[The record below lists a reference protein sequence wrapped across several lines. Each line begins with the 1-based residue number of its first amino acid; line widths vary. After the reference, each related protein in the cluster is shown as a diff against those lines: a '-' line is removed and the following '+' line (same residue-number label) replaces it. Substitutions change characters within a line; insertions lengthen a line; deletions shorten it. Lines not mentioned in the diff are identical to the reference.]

1 MSLSGSSWLKF
12 GLFTVGLGQS
22 FVFVLVPP
30 LARDLGLTE
39 IQTSSIFAISAV
51 AWALTSA
58 FWGRASDKYGRRN
71 IAILG
76 LLGYGISLIALI
88 TPLFLAERN
97 LLNLS
102 FLFPALVLG
111 RLINGLVGSATRPA
125 SFAYVADT
133 TSKEKRTVKF
143 ARLESS
149 FLLGT
154 VAGPLIGGFLFLITN
169 ETPFYVFSLCA
180 LIAAIGIYKN
190 LDSSKSTDIK
200 SEISSKIKW
209 NSKSILPF
217 LFWRTNETPFYVF
230 SLCALIAAIGIY
242 KNLDS
247 SKSTDIKSEISSKI
261 KWNSKSILPFLF
273 FAAVLSLCQSSL
285 LQSIGF
291 YITDFFGD
299 LENLPTLI
307 SMTFGLLSMSTIFS
321 QYIFT
326 DAFPLNNYYLLL
338 IGTILL
344 VFSYFT
350 MAFFPT
356 ISIYYLSVIV
366 LGVGFGMTRPALSSS
381 LSLAQ
386 TPENQGS
393 AAGYLG
399 SVIPIGHMTTPF
411 IAMPIYAI
419 NPSYLYYFSSF
430 LCIGLILFIISNP
443 TIKKTKDYE

>member
-1 MSLSGSSWLKF
+1 MSISGSSWLKF

-30 LARDLGLTE
+30 LARDLGLSV
-39 IQTSSIFAISAV
+39 IQTSSIFAISAF

-58 FWGRASDKYGRRN
+58 FWGRTSDKYGRRN

-76 LLGYGISLIALI
+76 LLGYAISLIALI
-88 TPLFLAERN
+88 TPLFLVERN
-97 LLNLS
+97 ILHVAY
-102 FLFPALVLG
+102 LFPALVLG

-133 TSKEKRTVKF
+133 STKEKRTLKF

-154 VAGPLIGGFLFLITN
+154 VAGPLLGGFLFLITN
-169 ETPFYVFSLCA
+169 ETPFYVFSFFA
-180 LIAAIGIYKN
+180 LVAAFGIYRE
-190 LDSSKSTDIK
+190 LDNTNIKKENNNEQTKINWYSKT
-200 SEISSKIKW
+200 
-209 NSKSILPF
+209 ILPF
-217 LFWRTNETPFYVF
+217 LIY
-230 SLCALIAAIGIY
+230 AAI
-242 KNLDS
+242 
-247 SKSTDIKSEISSKI
+247 
-261 KWNSKSILPFLF
+261 
-273 FAAVLSLCQSSL
+273 LSLCQASL

-291 YITDFFGD
+291 YITDLFNTF
-299 LENLPTLI
+299 ENLPTLI
-307 SMTFGLLSMSTIFS
+307 SMTFALLSISTIVS

-326 DAFPLNNYYLLL
+326 DAFPMKNFNLLL
-338 IGTILL
+338 FGTVLL
-344 VFSYFT
+344 IFSYST
-350 MAFFPT
+350 MAFFQS
-356 ISIYYLSVIV
+356 ISVYYLSIII
-366 LGVGFGMTRPALSSS
+366 LGFGFGMTRPALASS

-419 NPSYLYYFSSF
+419 NPAYLYYFSSI
-430 LCIGLILFIISNP
+430 LCIGLVLFIIIHP
-443 TIKKTKDYE
+443 TIKKSSLI

>member
-1 MSLSGSSWLKF
+1 MAISGSSWLKF

-30 LARDLGLTE
+30 LARDLGLSE

-58 FWGRASDKYGRRN
+58 FWGRTSDKYGRRN

-76 LLGYGISLIALI
+76 LLGYSISLIALI
-88 TPLFLAERN
+88 TPLFLVERN
-97 LLNLS
+97 ILHIAY
-102 FLFPALVLG
+102 LFPALVLG

-125 SFAYVADT
+125 SFAYIADR
-133 TSKEKRTVKF
+133 TSKEKRTLKF

-154 VAGPLIGGFLFLITN
+154 VAGPLLGGFLFLITN
-169 ETPFYVFSLCA
+169 ETPFYVFSFFA
-180 LIAAIGIYKN
+180 LVSAWGIYKELDNTN
-190 LDSSKSTDIK
+190 LKKETKKEIIKIHWHSKT
-200 SEISSKIKW
+200 
-209 NSKSILPF
+209 ILPF
-217 LFWRTNETPFYVF
+217 LMY
-230 SLCALIAAIGIY
+230 AAI
-242 KNLDS
+242 
-247 SKSTDIKSEISSKI
+247 
-261 KWNSKSILPFLF
+261 
-273 FAAVLSLCQSSL
+273 LSLCQASL

-291 YITDFFGD
+291 YITDLFREFD
-299 LENLPTLI
+299 NLPTLI
-307 SMTFGLLSMSTIFS
+307 SMTFALLSISTIVS

-326 DAFPLNNYYLLL
+326 DAFPMKNFNLLL
-338 IGTILL
+338 FGTILL

-350 MAFFPT
+350 MAFFQS
-356 ISIYYLSVIV
+356 ISVYYLSIII
-366 LGVGFGMTRPALSSS
+366 LGLGFGMTRPALASS

-419 NPSYLYYFSSF
+419 NPAYLYYFSSI
-430 LCIGLILFIISNP
+430 LCIGLVLFIISHP
-443 TIKKTKDYE
+443 TIKKSSLI